1 MNFAVKRPRVDKDCS
16 ILLDSPVFAEIQD
29 PEPTCL
35 KKLCLSNDRLVLK
48 PEDLAVLGG
57 EPVDHFG
64 LFLFHIDDV
73 FPLRIFVGRCSRD
86 EG

>member
-1 MNFAVKRPRVDKDCS
+1 MSFAVKRPRVDKDCS
-16 ILLDSPVFAEIQD
+16 ILSDSPVSAEIQD
-29 PEPTCL
+29 PEPYCL

-64 LFLFHIDDV
+64 LFLFHIDH
-73 FPLRIFVGRCSRD
+73 FFALCIFVGRCARD